1 MRKINGQDS
10 VFDKLVQGNDEI
22 TYNLFY
28 LVRGCEDARIYTD
41 DKSYIV
47 AQSNVH
53 TPIWVFANE
62 FFDAQAEN
70 EVYQILSDCVKEN
83 PKVHVNAK
91 EEFISGVFARL
102 EKEQNV
108 KYEKYKGLIAYK
120 CPQVKLVE
128 EKGQLLTPRTEH
140 KERMIDLVKQCTEDI
155 SHKEMPHEEAV
166 AFAEKNVD
174 SDSLFLWQD
183 GDIVSMARIA
193 QRNEK
198 YARINYVVTD
208 RAQRNKGYVKMLVGN
223 VTKLLL
229 EQGVLPMLYADDNNP
244 YSNAAYQKIGYLKV
258 GEVTEFYIKETYE

>member
-22 TYNLFY
+22 TFNLFY

-47 AQSNVH
+47 AQSNQY
-53 TPIWVFANE
+53 TPIWIFANE
-62 FFDAQAEN
+62 QFDTEAEN
-70 EVYQILSDCVKEN
+70 EVYQILADCVKEN
-83 PKVHVNAK
+83 PKVHINAK
-91 EEFISGVFARL
+91 PEFMSGIFARL
-102 EKEQNV
+102 EAELNV

-128 EKGQLLTPRTEH
+128 EKGQLTSPRAEH
-140 KERMIDLVKQCTEDI
+140 KERMIDLVKQITEDI
-155 SHKEMPHEEAV
+155 SHQELPHEEAV
-166 AFAEKNVD
+166 AFADKHTD
-174 SDSLFLWQD
+174 SENLFLWQD

-193 QRNEK
+193 EKNEK

-208 RAQRNKGYVKMLVGN
+208 RAKRNRGYVKMLVGN
-223 VTKLLL
+223 VSKILL

-244 YSNAAYQKIGYLKV
+244 YSNAAYQRIGYLKV
-258 GEVTEFYIKETYE
+258 GEITEFYNKNAE